1 MVPAGGPGS
10 EGPEVGGLSLA
21 KRARSHRAGLQE
33 GTRTTAYLPATWS
46 LLLRLTGGL
55 AGRLGPLLGR
65 AHAAPVEG

>member
-10 EGPEVGGLSLA
+10 EGPEVRGLSL
-21 KRARSHRAGLQE
+21 ARSHRAGLQE

-46 LLLRLTGGL
+46 LLLRLTG
-55 AGRLGPLLGR
+55 RLGPLLGR